1 MPQCTSYDE
10 RPEVVCK
17 VSPCEVRCSRRAQ
30 FIPWANIVKSKIY
43 LSHFFSRKNAS
54 PIPHLVES
62 NVLGNVL
69 GKLGGVPR
77 LSRHCHHQSKQNGF
91 EHLMFGMFFH
101 WGHSLLFKSMR
112 ETYQNLSERLKNLF
126 WSLFIT
132 MIDLQSQVWYLVKF
146 RIWSK
151 LRDHIYLAL
160 VQFFCKHQNCETQC
174 FPTWHWSDPRPPWQS
189 RQTASLSDT
198 PSCSLKYPQYKFLKC
213 FEIVGSQFSR
223 VFSHNHTSIICE
235 LSQPY

>member
-132 MIDLQSQVWYLVKF
+132 MIDLRSQDKYLIKIARLYF
-146 RIWSK
+146 
-151 LRDHIYLAL
+151 
-160 VQFFCKHQNCETQC
+160 
-174 FPTWHWSDPRPPWQS
+174 TWHWSDFSVSIKIARPNVTLGNPRNKKKTVKKGDIVPFRRTPP
-189 RQTASLSDT
+189 
-198 PSCSLKYPQYKFLKC
+198 
-213 FEIVGSQFSR
+213 
-223 VFSHNHTSIICE
+223 
-235 LSQPY
+235 